1 MTAGILDKLGINE
14 KNAAEWLSSFD
25 GDPERHLLHAV
36 DAIIGFLGNPQQEFS
51 AKEIS
56 KFLTYLQHALQ
67 EDNCTID
74 VPHLAELYKQVQD
87 NCEREA
93 EAWKKLQLKADED
106 GLGSVNEAF
115 VQELWKTMPDNQGQ
129 QYVLRKLAF
138 CASECR
144 NSALWSAIFAAN
156 FEIIV
161 PSCQEITIY

>member
-1 MTAGILDKLGINE
+1 MASIFENAQVALFFNQMTAGILDKLGINE
-14 KNAAEWLSSFD
+14 ENAAEWLSSFD
-25 GDPERHLLHAV
+25 GDPERHLLHTV

-67 EDNCTID
+67 EDSCTID

-87 NCEREA
+87 SCEREA

-129 QYVLRKLAF
+129 QYD
-138 CASECR
+138 
-144 NSALWSAIFAAN
+144 FA
-156 FEIIV
+156 
-161 PSCQEITIY
+161 

>member
-1 MTAGILDKLGINE
+1 MATIFENPNVALFFNQITAGILDKLEIDE
-14 KNAAEWLSSFD
+14 TNANEWLVEYQ

-67 EDNCTID
+67 EDSCTID

-93 EAWKKLQLKADED
+93 EAWKNLQLKADED
-106 GLGSVNEAF
+106 GLDAVDEVF

-129 QYVLRKLAF
+129 QYD
-138 CASECR
+138 
-144 NSALWSAIFAAN
+144 FA
-156 FEIIV
+156 
-161 PSCQEITIY
+161 